1 MKTLEIFVGAVACAV
16 VPPSLLLF
24 ASWDVWIDMA
34 IVAGI
39 GLALAATLWVLSC
52 VVSFLEWVAER
63 HHRRELSRIRKAFKQ

>member
-52 VVSFLEWVAER
+52 VVSFLEWVENAR
-63 HHRRELSRIRKAFKQ
+63 RRAATARMHRSPRK